1 MSSADRARAAS
12 YRSVTRFQEGV
23 PIRFPGL
30 TLTCEGEHLA
40 PLAGASVPSVRIL
53 RFLARSGGEQAV
65 VDWSP
70 GLGAI
75 APQELT
81 IGGRTYSLELAYS
94 FALERALVPDEL
106 VLSEKPSRPVGAYR
120 QWEGPAGGE
129 FVIFLRMR
137 DAGTGAA
144 ERIAAEVRV
153 HHDGRV
159 EAAMVHREALR
170 PVTEALEEIGKR
182 PSLYVNEPSPTG
194 RDDRS
199 RPVGRGEALW
209 SLAVAQALQGLVPY
223 RVDWEASGPVA
234 AAP

>member
-1 MSSADRARAAS
+1 MSTSDRARAAS

-23 PIRFPGL
+23 LLRFPGL
-30 TLTCEGEHLA
+30 TFTFEGEHLA
-40 PLAGASVPSVRIL
+40 PLVGASVPSVRIL
-53 RFLARSGGEQAV
+53 RFRARSGGEQVV

-94 FALERALVPDEL
+94 LALERALAPDEL
-106 VLSEKPSRPVGAYR
+106 VLAEKPSRPAGAYG
-120 QWEGPAGGE
+120 QWEGPTGGE

-137 DAGTGAA
+137 DARTGADQG
-144 ERIAAEVRV
+144 IAAEVRV

-159 EAAMVHREALR
+159 EAARVRREALR

-194 RDDRS
+194 RGDRS
-199 RPVGRGEALW
+199 RPVGRGAALW
-209 SLAVAQALQGLVPY
+209 PLAVAQMLEGLVPY